1 MRKKLRL
8 PKINT
13 RSIASLVVAIAIG
26 GGIGWWFHTPEPVQP
41 PPRYAGVLPPIP
53 PPAPP
58 PVAEVVTLPPVPTER
73 PPWQRFAVASPPI
86 AGRVPIALVIDD
98 VGVDLVH
105 SKQAID
111 ELPPMVTL
119 SLLPYGKGIDRQA
132 EAARAK
138 GHEIIVHVSMEA
150 DTRTVDPGPNAL
162 YINLAPDEI
171 NRRFDWAMS
180 QFTGY
185 VGFNNHM
192 GSRFTSYE
200 PGMRLVLEQAKARGL
215 MFLDSRT
222 APETI
227 GASLSAEFGVPFA
240 SRQVFLDNDMSA
252 AAVKVQL
259 TALETIAKRD
269 NGAIAIGHP
278 HEGTLAALQ
287 AWIPTLAS
295 RGFVLVPLT
304 AMIKPPSPR
313 AAKD

>member
-53 PPAPP
+53 PPVPP
-58 PVAEVVTLPPVPTER
+58 PVAAIVTPPPVSTER

-278 HEGTLAALQ
+278 HEGTFAALQ